1 MFERTKIS
9 LAVSI
14 IAFAAIAWA
23 LGHFTVPDGSG
34 KLVPL
39 MEAYASYYDIA
50 IGIGIAIVLASGL
63 NLVNGHTGQFSL
75 GHAAFMGLGA
85 YFASMVTLGIE
96 FPLVPYPEFAGAP
109 AWLVVFKSVA
119 WVLAMATNSL
129 LSLLNAWVTAAHH
142 LPMPVQFVAALVVG
156 GLVAAVAGLLVG
168 VPSLRLKG
176 DYLAIVTLGFNE
188 IIRVVIQNAEPLGAQ
203 RGLGGMPLQTNV
215 FWTFSAAALTIY
227 VVRNLVNSTYG
238 RGFLAVRDDEIAAEA
253 MGINTT
259 KYKVL
264 AFVTAAFFA
273 GIAGGLYAHFKQFIT
288 PDGFNFMKSVDIVV
302 MVILGGMGSTVGV
315 CVAAALLT
323 VLPEWLRLFSQSE
336 ALKEFTLLF
345 AGGMQPAEQ
354 EKLLGRV
361 QELFSN
367 RMIFYSLILIGLM
380 LLRPQGLFAGWG
392 RKGARQ

>member
-9 LAVSI
+9 LVLSVI
-14 IAFAAIAWA
+14 LFAAASWA
-23 LGHFTVPDGSG
+23 LGHYHVSDSSG
-34 KLVPL
+34 KMVTLI
-39 MEAYASYYDIA
+39 EAYAYYYDIV
-50 IGIGIAIVLASGL
+50 IGIGIAIVLASSL

-75 GHAAFMGLGA
+75 GHAGFMGLGA
-85 YFASMVTLGIE
+85 YFASMVTLGIQ
-96 FPLVPYPEFAGAP
+96 FPLVPYPGFADTP
-109 AWLVVFKSVA
+109 AWMAVLKSLG
-119 WVLAMATNSL
+119 WVLARALNSL
-129 LSLLNAWVTAAHH
+129 LSLLNAWVAAAHE
-142 LPMPVQFVAALVVG
+142 LPMPFQFVAALFVG
-156 GLVAAVAGLLVG
+156 GLVAAAAGLLVG

-203 RGLGGMPLQTNV
+203 RGLNGIPLQTSI

-264 AFVTAAFFA
+264 AFVAAAFFA

-315 CVAAALLT
+315 IVAAVLLT
-323 VLPEWLRLFSQSE
+323 ILPELLRTVSHIQALPEWLRQ
-336 ALKEFTLLF
+336 
-345 AGGMQPAEQ
+345 MAE
-354 EKLLGRV
+354 
-361 QELFSN
+361 N
-367 RMIFYSLILIGLM
+367 RMILYSLLLIVLM
-380 LLRPQGLFAGWG
+380 LSRPQGLFAGWG
-392 RKGARQ
+392 RKAGAK